1 MQLDPIL
8 GTQVEKNIIHH
19 YVYLIKKQHVD
30 IGHRSKALTPKKMD
44 RHPRHTCASDFGISD
59 RTIVDGFDGVR
70 FVMAVPGHSLRF
82 LLFGGH

>member
-1 MQLDPIL
+1 MYTSL
-8 GTQVEKNIIHH
+8 
-19 YVYLIKKQHVD
+19 KKQHVD